1 MKTRSVIIE
10 QIYNDIRQRIL
21 KNEYIPGSK
30 LSENSLSFEY
40 ECSRT
45 PVREALKRLEQ
56 DGFVTVLPRSG
67 SYVKELTLKDYQE
80 IAEVRTYL
88 ESLAFRLLCEQEAD
102 TAHLSAI
109 LDEMDGC
116 DMEQPDDVMRFSDLH
131 YQFHVGLIRAS
142 GSEALLTTYSR
153 LNLNTNSLLFYQ
165 RLSNQGK
172 IQTQDEHRKIL
183 HYLDEGEAA
192 KGERFMVAHLW
203 RKRNAYKRSRA

>member
-1 MKTRSVIIE
+1 MKTRSAIIE
-10 QIYNDIRQRIL
+10 EIYQDIRHKIL

-30 LSENSLSFEY
+30 LSENSLAVDY
-40 ECSRT
+40 NCSRT

-88 ESLAFRLLCEQEAD
+88 EGLAFRLLCEQEVNTD
-102 TAHLSAI
+102 HLSAI

-116 DMEQPDDVMRFSDLH
+116 DMEKPDDVMRFSDLH
-131 YQFHVGLIRAS
+131 YQFHLGLIDAS
-142 GSEALLTTYSR
+142 GSESLLTTYRR

-172 IQTQDEHRKIL
+172 AQTQDEHRKIL
-183 HYLDEGEAA
+183 DYLEKGEAT

>member
-1 MKTRSVIIE
+1 MKTRSVVIE
-10 QIYNDIRQRIL
+10 QIYQDIRQKIL

-30 LSENSLSFEY
+30 LSENSLSVDY
-40 ECSRT
+40 DCSRT

-88 ESLAFRLLCEQEAD
+88 ESLAFRLLCEQKPD
-102 TAHLSAI
+102 IAHLGAI

-116 DMEQPDDVMRFSDLH
+116 DMEKPDDVMRFSDLH
-131 YQFHVGLIRAS
+131 YQFHLGLIRLS
-142 GSEALLTTYSR
+142 GSQALLTTYCR

-183 HYLDEGEAA
+183 DYLKEGEAG

-203 RKRNAYKRSRA
+203 RKRNAYKRSRQ